1 MVKLTRLKEV
11 RERRALS
18 QRELAE
24 RSGVG
29 SATIARLET
38 FANEARPTTVRKL
51 AAALRVKVD
60 TLMELETRA
69 AMEGR
74 R

>member
-38 FANEARPTTVRKL
+38 FVSEPRPTTVRKL

-60 TLMELETRA
+60 TLMAPVTSTDTEGTR
-69 AMEGR
+69 
-74 R
+74 